1 MQVSFLCIERGGFNV
16 SEKNKQVVNGVIRS
30 EKVKVLLYPTALF
43 AFIYG
48 VWISVQPSILRNYD
62 VYNLISSIVEPYQI
76 GGLFIVIA
84 TIIFMSYWL
93 NQRKLL
99 FIAAMSLLVIWSVF
113 TVSFV
118 ISPPPNTVWLLS
130 ATWTYFS
137 FELVRRV

>member
-1 MQVSFLCIERGGFNV
+1 M

-84 TIIFMSYWL
+84 TVIFMSYWL

>member
-1 MQVSFLCIERGGFNV
+1 M

-76 GGLFIVIA
+76 GGIFIVIA
-84 TIIFMSYWL
+84 TVIFMSYWL

-99 FIAAMSLLVIWSVF
+99 FIAAMILLVIWSVF

-130 ATWTYFS
+130 ASWTYFS

>member
-1 MQVSFLCIERGGFNV
+1 MSER
-16 SEKNKQVVNGVIRS
+16 NKQVVNKVIRN
-30 EKVKVLLYPTALF
+30 EKVKVLLYPVAFFAL
-43 AFIYG
+43 IYG
-48 VWISVQPSILRNYD
+48 MWISVQPSILRNYD
-62 VYNLISSIVEPYQI
+62 VYNLISNLVEPYQI

-84 TIIFMSYWL
+84 TVIFMSYWL

>member
-1 MQVSFLCIERGGFNV
+1 M

-84 TIIFMSYWL
+84 TVIFMSYWL

-99 FIAAMSLLVIWSVF
+99 FVAAMSLLVIWSVF

>member
-1 MQVSFLCIERGGFNV
+1 M

-43 AFIYG
+43 ALIYG

-84 TIIFMSYWL
+84 TVIFMSYWL

>member
-1 MQVSFLCIERGGFNV
+1 M

-76 GGLFIVIA
+76 GGLFIGLA
-84 TIIFMSYWL
+84 TIILMSYWL
-93 NQRKLL
+93 NQSKLL
-99 FIAAMSLLVIWSVF
+99 FTASMLLLILWSVF

>member
-1 MQVSFLCIERGGFNV
+1 M

-84 TIIFMSYWL
+84 TVIFMSYWL

-113 TVSFV
+113 IVSFV

>member
-1 MQVSFLCIERGGFNV
+1 M

-76 GGLFIVIA
+76 GGLFIAIA
-84 TIIFMSYWL
+84 TVIFMSYWL
-93 NQRKLL
+93 NQSKLL
-99 FIAAMSLLVIWSVF
+99 FTASMLLLILWSVF

>member
-1 MQVSFLCIERGGFNV
+1 M

-62 VYNLISSIVEPYQI
+62 VYNLISNILEPYQI
-76 GGLFIVIA
+76 GGFFIGLATVIL
-84 TIIFMSYWL
+84 MSYWL
-93 NQRKLL
+93 DQRKLL
-99 FIAAMSLLVIWSVF
+99 FIASMLLLTLWSVF

>member
-1 MQVSFLCIERGGFNV
+1 M
-16 SEKNKQVVNGVIRS
+16 SEENKQVVNGVIRS
-30 EKVKVLLYPTALF
+30 EKVKVLLYPIALF

-76 GGLFIVIA
+76 GGLFIAIA
-84 TIIFMSYWL
+84 TVIFMSYWL

>member
-1 MQVSFLCIERGGFNV
+1 M

-99 FIAAMSLLVIWSVF
+99 FIAAMILLVIWSVF